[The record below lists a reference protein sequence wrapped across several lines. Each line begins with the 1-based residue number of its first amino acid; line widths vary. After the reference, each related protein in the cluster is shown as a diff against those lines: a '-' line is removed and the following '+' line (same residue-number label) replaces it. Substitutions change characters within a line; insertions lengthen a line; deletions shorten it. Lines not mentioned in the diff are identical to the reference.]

1 MIRSKYRNRSI
12 VEKPWSAE
20 TISPLVKFYFFVRVD
35 KRVVSIYIYIYR
47 GLHTRRINRDSVS
60 IDLLSRTP
68 VRQRSSNREGIFR
81 KNLSCPLNGE
91 SESRFDARITAE
103 ASNAPP
109 QPNRRENAT
118 RPSYWPCVTALHT
131 DKGSNAL
138 RRFLS
143 LSLSFRSNGRK
154 HRFEEAYREIEDR
167 RGACS
172 FNVRG

>member
-1 MIRSKYRNRSI
+1 MERGNNQSSCKILFFCQGGQKSSI
-12 VEKPWSAE
+12 
-20 TISPLVKFYFFVRVD
+20 D
-35 KRVVSIYIYIYR
+35 IYIYR

-131 DKGSNAL
+131 GKGSNEFSL
-138 RRFLS
+138 SLFLS
-143 LSLSFRSNGRK
+143 LFVRMDESTDLKKRIERSRIG
-154 HRFEEAYREIEDR
+154 EERAVLTCVGKKI
-167 RGACS
+167 C
-172 FNVRG
+172 

>member
-1 MIRSKYRNRSI
+1 MERGNNQSSCKILFFCQGGQKSSI
-12 VEKPWSAE
+12 
-20 TISPLVKFYFFVRVD
+20 D
-35 KRVVSIYIYIYR
+35 IYIYR

-131 DKGSNAL
+131 GKGSNEFSFSL
-138 RRFLS
+138 FLS
-143 LSLSFRSNGRK
+143 LFSFEWTKAPIWRSVSR
-154 HRFEEAYREIEDR
+154 DR
-167 RGACS
+167 GSERS
-172 FNVRG
+172 VQF